1 MFAYK
6 LFCYGLGTLVLVFVG
21 VQLWFL
27 AEVLYWGHYQ
37 SATSAFMDQRL
48 ETLRARNP
56 KAFLRHQWVPYDR
69 ISVHLKRAV
78 VAAEDDGALEV
89 HRNAVVRN
97 PLMPQEGFRVP
108 GAQRFQPLI
117 HEGAGG
123 RLVVAPVQDLSQ
135 KPQLHA
141 DEDEHERAQAV
152 AEQLVSEHQA
162 AKAPSC
168 HCGGPASVPR
178 LGP

>member
-56 KAFLRHQWVPYDR
+56 KQVPLGNPIRH
-69 ISVHLKRAV
+69 
-78 VAAEDDGALEV
+78 
-89 HRNAVVRN
+89 
-97 PLMPQEGFRVP
+97 
-108 GAQRFQPLI
+108 
-117 HEGAGG
+117 
-123 RLVVAPVQDLSQ
+123 
-135 KPQLHA
+135 
-141 DEDEHERAQAV
+141 
-152 AEQLVSEHQA
+152 
-162 AKAPSC
+162 
-168 HCGGPASVPR
+168 
-178 LGP
+178 